1 MERGVTPLFFIPSV
15 RRQATVLR
23 VPDDICYNSPMRP
36 LLPSMLRWLFPGR
49 KGPFVF
55 ERQPVTWPD
64 RPANLNLYIH
74 LPFCRQLCSFCP
86 YMKEVYDPAV
96 GRAYQGALLK
106 ELDGYRQLWGDINIE
121 SVYFGGGTPSMTPEI
136 IEKTMSWIAGH
147 FHLGREV
154 GVEVHPEDVNPAVI
168 DALKNSGVSL
178 VSLGVQSFNDRL
190 LHILDRNYDG
200 KLAQQAGERLLEA
213 GFATVDA
220 DLIFAIPTESRQEV
234 EADVATACA
243 LGFGQISTYPL
254 LYFPFAPLRRQL
266 RHAGVDM
273 PPWWRERQMLGE
285 MVKKTREAGY
295 RRTSIWSFNRPETIR
310 YTTVTRDAFIGI
322 GTGATS
328 RIGDYFKLN
337 TFSVTEY
344 IRTVNE
350 GSPLALA
357 TRMDAGDKMAYWL
370 FWRVYDLAINTGTFR
385 SIFHQDLPYRV
396 RALFALL
403 KFLGMAQRKADTIC
417 LTEKGAYLFHIIEKE
432 YTHAYLET
440 MWSAC
445 LREAWPKRVVL

>member
-1 MERGVTPLFFIPSV
+1 
-15 RRQATVLR
+15 
-23 VPDDICYNSPMRP
+23 
-36 LLPSMLRWLFPGR
+36 
-49 KGPFVF
+49 
-55 ERQPVTWPD
+55 
-64 RPANLNLYIH
+64 
-74 LPFCRQLCSFCP
+74 
-86 YMKEVYDPAV
+86 MKEVYDPAV
-96 GRAYQGALLK
+96 GRAYQEALLK

-121 SVYFGGGTPSMTPEI
+121 SLYFGGGTPSMTPEI
-136 IEKTMSWIAGH
+136 IDKTISWIAGH

-154 GVEVHPEDVNPAVI
+154 GVEVHPVDANATVI
-168 DALKNSGVSL
+168 KALKTSGVSM

-190 LHILDRNYDG
+190 LHVLDRNYDG
-200 KLAQQAGERLLEA
+200 KLARQAGERLLEA

-234 EADVATACA
+234 ESDVATACE

-254 LYFPFAPLRRQL
+254 LYFSFAPLRKKL
-266 RHAGVDM
+266 RRAGVHVS
-273 PPWWRERQMLGE
+273 PWWRERQMLGE
-285 MVKKTREAGY
+285 IVKMTREAGY

-322 GTGATS
+322 GAGATS

-337 TFSVTEY
+337 TFSVAEY
-344 IRTVNE
+344 IRAVNE

-370 FWRVYDLAINTGTFR
+370 FWRAYDLAINTGAFR
-385 SIFHQDLPYRV
+385 SIFRQGLPYRV
-396 RALFALL
+396 RALFSLL
-403 KFLGMAQRKADTIC
+403 EILGMAQRKAETVY
-417 LTEKGAYLFHIIEKE
+417 LNEKGAYLFHMIEKE

-445 LREAWPKRVVL
+445 LREAWPKKVVL